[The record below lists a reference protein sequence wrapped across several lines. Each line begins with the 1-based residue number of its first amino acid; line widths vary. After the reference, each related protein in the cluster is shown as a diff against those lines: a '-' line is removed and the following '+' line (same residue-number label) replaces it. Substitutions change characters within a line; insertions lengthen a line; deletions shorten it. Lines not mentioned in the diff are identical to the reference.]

1 MVAAQGDVKSS
12 QARHL
17 VGLLIAFLAVFTAP
31 LMVAFNLG
39 AIVSKFSASGTTAGM
54 IFTVEGVS
62 VSLATL
68 ACTHLLSRHPARVL
82 IGAGLLMVVAGNALS
97 VVATD
102 TNMLTVFRAIAGAG
116 TGIVICVVMATAAR
130 TSKPEMTYGWI
141 NGSIGA
147 YLSILALI
155 VPQVI
160 SRGGFEAAYGL
171 YAALAALAAFS
182 LFLIPNTRAPTASSV
197 APAGSE
203 VGSLRSA
210 GLAGWISLIG
220 FGVFFFA
227 QAGLGAFLARF
238 GARSDISLQAMGQ
251 VFFVGGLLTI
261 VGPLAAGMVGARF
274 GSTRPLVL
282 VGSLMCRVTLGLA
295 LGAGPASFFVNVPM
309 FMVLP
314 ALMLPSFLGGL
325 AVVDPT
331 GRLGGAQPAFAT
343 MGAALGPTASGM
355 VADAAGLQA
364 LGWFSV
370 AIFAVG
376 LGLMAVSTL
385 RADRLRGRN
394 SGALA

>member
-1 MVAAQGDVKSS
+1 MVAAESGTRSS
-12 QARHL
+12 QTRQL
-17 VGLLIAFLAVFTAP
+17 IGLLVAFLAVFTAP

-39 AIVSKFSASGTTAGM
+39 AIIEKFSATGATVGM
-54 IFTVEGVS
+54 IFTVEGIS

-68 ACTHLLSRHPARVL
+68 ACTRLLSRHPARGL
-82 IGAGLLMVVAGNALS
+82 IGAGLLLVVTGNVLT
-97 VVATD
+97 VLATD
-102 TNMLTVFRAIAGAG
+102 TTMMTVFRAIVG
-116 TGIVICVVMATAAR
+116 TGTGVVICVVMATAAR
-130 TSKPEMTYGWI
+130 TSNPEMTYGWI

-147 YLSILALI
+147 YLSILALV

-160 SRGGFEAAYGL
+160 SRGGLEAAYGL
-171 YAALAALAAFS
+171 YAALAVLAAFS
-182 LFLIPNTRAPTASSV
+182 LFLVPNTRAPA
-197 APAGSE
+197 APSDVQPGAEG
-203 VGSLRSA
+203 GNLRSA
-210 GLAGWISLIG
+210 GFVGWISLVG

-227 QAGLGAFLARF
+227 QAGVGAFLARF
-238 GARSDISLQAMGQ
+238 GARSDISLQTMGQ

-282 VGSLMCRVTLGLA
+282 VGSLMCLVTLGLA
-295 LGAGPASFFVNVPM
+295 LGAGPASFFVSVPM

-364 LGWFSV
+364 LGWFSA
-370 AIFAVG
+370 AIFVVG

-385 RADRLRGRN
+385 RADRLRGRK
-394 SGALA
+394 SDALA

>member
-1 MVAAQGDVKSS
+1 MVAAHSGSKSS
-12 QARHL
+12 QSRQL
-17 VGLLIAFLAVFTAP
+17 VGLLVAFLAVFTAP

-39 AIVSKFSASGTTAGM
+39 AIMGKFSASGATAGM
-54 IFTVEGVS
+54 IFTVEGIS

-68 ACTHLLSRHPARVL
+68 VCTRLLSRHPARVL
-82 IGAGLLMVVAGNALS
+82 IGAGLLLVVVGNVLT
-97 VVATD
+97 VLATD
-102 TNMLTVFRAIAGAG
+102 TTMMTVFRAIAGTG
-116 TGIVICVVMATAAR
+116 TGVVICVVMATAAR
-130 TSKPEMTYGWI
+130 TSNPEMTYGWI

-155 VPQVI
+155 VPLVI
-160 SRGGFEAAYGL
+160 SRGGLEGAYGL
-171 YAALAALAAFS
+171 YAALAVLAAFS
-182 LFLIPNTRAPTASSV
+182 LFLIPNTRAPAATA
-197 APAGSE
+197 AAQPGAE
-203 VGSLRSA
+203 VEGRRSA
-210 GLAGWISLIG
+210 GLTGWISLVG

-238 GARSDISLQAMGQ
+238 GARSDISLQTMGQ

-261 VGPLAAGMVGARF
+261 VGPLAAGMVGSRF

-282 VGSLMCRVTLGLA
+282 VGSLMCLVTLGLA
-295 LGAGPASFFVNVPM
+295 LGVGPASFFICVPM

-355 VADAAGLQA
+355 VADAAGLPA
-364 LGWFSV
+364 LGWFSA

-376 LGLMAVSTL
+376 LGLMAASTL
-385 RADRLRGRN
+385 RADRLRGRK
-394 SGALA
+394 SGASA